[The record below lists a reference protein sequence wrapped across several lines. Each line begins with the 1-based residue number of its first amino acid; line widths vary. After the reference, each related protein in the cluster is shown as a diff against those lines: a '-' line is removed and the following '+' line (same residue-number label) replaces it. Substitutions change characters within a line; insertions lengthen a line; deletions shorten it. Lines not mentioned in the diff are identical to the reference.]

1 MKTHPKIFIV
11 EDDFFYASLLENEI
25 LKNTLGE
32 VEIYHSGEEF
42 IANLHKSPDIVILD
56 YNLGTMLGL
65 EILKHIKDINLNTKV
80 ILLSSH
86 GSMKTAIS
94 CLRYGAYDYI
104 EKNEFAFSRIKN
116 HIKIFSKEIITNTI
130 SQRQVIFNNY
140 K

>member
-1 MKTHPKIFIV
+1 M
-11 EDDFFYASLLENEI
+11 
-25 LKNTLGE
+25 GE
-32 VEIYHSGEEF
+32 VEIYQSGEDF
-42 IANLHKSPDIVILD
+42 IANLHRSPDIVILD
-56 YNLGTMLGL
+56 YNLGSMLGL
-65 EILKHIKDINLNTKV
+65 EILKHIKNINLNTKV

-116 HIKIFSKEIITNTI
+116 HIKIFSNEIITNTV